1 MKFMYVSIILFV
13 ICIFLI
19 VIIIL
24 QKCPECICNELPVI
38 MDNSEIHGRGM
49 FARRLIK
56 KGEIIEKCPLI
67 IFNRNRVAVLSIIRD
82 YDISTPD
89 GKHAIMLGYGSIYNH
104 SDDNNSSW
112 DFNEIPEIVVTAKRD
127 IEKGEEVCVS
137 YGLRYWEHRADKNI
151 STGINEGSSDRES
164 RD

>member
-1 MKFMYVSIILFV
+1 MKIMWVSVILFIICIIL
-13 ICIFLI
+13 
-19 VIIIL
+19 IL
-24 QKCPECICNELPVI
+24 RIHLKKCPGCNELPVI
-38 MDNSEIHGRGM
+38 IGNSEIHGRGM
-49 FARRLIK
+49 FANRSIK

-67 IFNRNRVAVLSIIRD
+67 IFNRNRVDALSIIRD

-112 DFNEIPEIVVTAKRD
+112 DFNEIPEIVVKAIRD

-137 YGLRYWEHRADKNI
+137 YGKIYWNFRNDKNI
-151 STGINEGSSDRES
+151 STGINEGTARDES